1 MSTNVAV
8 IDKAEELK
16 LAALLGTNDKPQ
28 ASGSS
33 DRLPE
38 LKVNSMR
45 KDAQGRR
52 IEEGMF
58 YLKGMDEPV
67 YAENVRIRVL
77 SQLFQWIHYDPEEN
91 KVANKTLLIP
101 NFRCEAR
108 DMKGGT
114 RCGKPASK
122 VLRELP
128 KEEQK
133 KYSDIKCFRQLRVL
147 VSYTGKDADGTEVT
161 IENQPA
167 IILLKGANFSPFED
181 EFVKAI
187 PKGANFYDYWVDVS
201 AEELQ
206 NGSVIYYVMHFAADM
221 SKKVGLD
228 QDTYDSMLHMAGMIE
243 RENQLVENAYQKAL
257 RDDQETDDII
267 EALESVDDLEADLVD
282 AD

>member
-28 ASGSS
+28 AGGNN

-67 YAENVRIRVL
+67 YAETVRIRVL

-161 IENQPA
+161 VENQPA

-228 QDTYDSMLHMAGMIE
+228 QATYDSMLHMAGMIE
-243 RENQLVENAYQKAL
+243 RENQLVENAYQKAM

-267 EALESVDDLEADLVD
+267 EVLDDLEADLVD

>member
-1 MSTNVAV
+1 MGEVAV
-8 IDKAEELK
+8 MDKAEELK

-28 ASGSS
+28 SSG

-45 KDAQGRR
+45 KDAQGRK
-52 IEEGMF
+52 IEEGRF

-67 YAENVRIRVL
+67 YAEKVRIRVL

-133 KYSDIKCFRQLRVL
+133 KYADIKCFRQLRVI

-161 IENQPA
+161 VENQPA
-167 IILLKGANFSPFED
+167 IMLLKGANFSPFED

-187 PKGANFYDYWVDVS
+187 PKGANFYDYWVDVT

-221 SKKVGLD
+221 SEKLGLD
-228 QDTYDSMLHMAGMIE
+228 QPTYDTMLHMAGMIE
-243 RENQLVENAYQKAL
+243 RENNAVESAHQKAL

-267 EALESVDDLEADLVD
+267 EAIDDLEADLVD

>member
-1 MSTNVAV
+1 MGEVAV
-8 IDKAEELK
+8 MDKAEELK

-28 ASGSS
+28 SSG

-45 KDAQGRR
+45 KDAQGRK

-67 YAENVRIRVL
+67 YAEKIRIRVL

-133 KYSDIKCFRQLRVL
+133 KYADIKCFRQLRVI

-161 IENQPA
+161 VENQPA
-167 IILLKGANFSPFED
+167 IMLLKGANFSPFED

-187 PKGANFYDYWVDVS
+187 PKGANFYDYWVDVT

-221 SKKVGLD
+221 SEKLGLD
-228 QDTYDSMLHMAGMIE
+228 QPTYDTMLHMAGMIE
-243 RENQLVENAYQKAL
+243 RENNAVESAHQKAL

-267 EALESVDDLEADLVD
+267 EAIDDLEADLVD

>member
-1 MSTNVAV
+1 
-8 IDKAEELK
+8 
-16 LAALLGTNDKPQ
+16 
-28 ASGSS
+28 
-33 DRLPE
+33 
-38 LKVNSMR
+38 MR

-67 YAENVRIRVL
+67 YAETVRIRVL

-161 IENQPA
+161 VENQPA

-228 QDTYDSMLHMAGMIE
+228 QPTYDSMLHMAGMIE
-243 RENQLVENAYQKAL
+243 RENQLVENAYQKAM
-257 RDDQETDDII
+257 RDDQETDALI
-267 EALESVDDLEADLVD
+267 EVLDDLEADLVD